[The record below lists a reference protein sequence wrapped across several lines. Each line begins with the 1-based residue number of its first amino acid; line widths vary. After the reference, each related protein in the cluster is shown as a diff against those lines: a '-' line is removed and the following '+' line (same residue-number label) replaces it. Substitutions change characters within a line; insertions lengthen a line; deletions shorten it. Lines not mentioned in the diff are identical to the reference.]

1 MSALTAARQGLA
13 FRQKIK
19 TISYPLAV
27 GAKAWDNGM
36 ACYDTSAFGSVKQGA
51 VSTTLVPIGSFRGS
65 FDNTSGSTTVPIG
78 VELNEEKEIQWWDS
92 VTGGGAVTIANL
104 FQTVYIAS
112 DHEVTTTTTG
122 ASVAGRVFS
131 INMGNYPG
139 AIGVLPAY

>member
-19 TISYPLAV
+19 TIAYPLAV

-36 ACYDTSAFGSVKQGA
+36 ACYDTGAFGSVKQGA
-51 VSTTLVPIGSFRGS
+51 VSTTLVPIGQFRGS
-65 FDNTSGSTTVPIG
+65 VDNTSGSTTVPVG
-78 VELNEEKEIQWWDS
+78 VELNEEKEILWWDS
-92 VTGGGAVTIANL
+92 VTGSGAVTIANL

-112 DHEVTTTTTG
+112 DHEVTATSTG

-139 AIGVLPAY
+139 AIGVLPPY